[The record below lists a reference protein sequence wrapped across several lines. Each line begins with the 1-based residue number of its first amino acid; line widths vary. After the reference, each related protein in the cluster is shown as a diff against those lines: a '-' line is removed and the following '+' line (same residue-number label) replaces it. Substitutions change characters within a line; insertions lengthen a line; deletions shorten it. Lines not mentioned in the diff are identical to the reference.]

1 VINDILDYSKIE
13 AGKLELDRGS
23 FALSEMVAESC
34 ALLLPIAR
42 QKGIRLEVESDP
54 GLPGWLHGDAGRL
67 RQVLINLLSNAVKFT
82 ATGQVKVRVSASS
95 STDANLVRI
104 EVSDTGIG
112 IDEQTLARLF
122 QPFTQADNSTAR
134 KYGGTGLGLTISA
147 QLIEMMGGTIG
158 AHSALGEGSTF
169 WFQVPLPLAD
179 QDTQTTHT
187 PAKFSALGERDAGG
201 SLTDAAPLILVA
213 EDNPVNQML
222 AARQLERCGYRSE
235 IVSDGR
241 AAVEAT
247 KRTNYAAVLMDC
259 QMPEM
264 DGYEA
269 TRVIRDSE
277 TRPTHLPIVATT
289 AHSMSGDRD
298 KCLAAGMDEYISK
311 PIRTSELNDALT
323 RAIAS
328 SQHQSEHAIDAP

>member
-1 VINDILDYSKIE
+1 
-13 AGKLELDRGS
+13 
-23 FALSEMVAESC
+23 
-34 ALLLPIAR
+34 
-42 QKGIRLEVESDP
+42 
-54 GLPGWLHGDAGRL
+54 
-67 RQVLINLLSNAVKFT
+67 
-82 ATGQVKVRVSASS
+82 
-95 STDANLVRI
+95 
-104 EVSDTGIG
+104 
-112 IDEQTLARLF
+112 
-122 QPFTQADNSTAR
+122 
-134 KYGGTGLGLTISA
+134 
-147 QLIEMMGGTIG
+147 
-158 AHSALGEGSTF
+158 
-169 WFQVPLPLAD
+169 
-179 QDTQTTHT
+179 
-187 PAKFSALGERDAGG
+187 
-201 SLTDAAPLILVA
+201 
-213 EDNPVNQML
+213 ML

-269 TRVIRDSE
+269 TRVIRNSE
-277 TRPTHLPIVATT
+277 TRPMHLPIVAMT

-298 KCLAAGMDEYISK
+298 KCLAAGMDEYVSK

>member
-1 VINDILDYSKIE
+1 MDTQLDREQREYAEIMSSSSEGLLLVINDILDYSKIE
-13 AGKLELDRGS
+13 AGKLELDQSS

-67 RQVLINLLSNAVKFT
+67 RQILINLLSNAVKFT
-82 ATGQVKVRVSASS
+82 TKGQVKVHVTASS
-95 STDANLVRI
+95 STDASLVRI

-169 WFQVPLPLAD
+169 WFQVALPLAD
-179 QDTQTTHT
+179 Q
-187 PAKFSALGERDAGG
+187 
-201 SLTDAAPLILVA
+201 
-213 EDNPVNQML
+213 
-222 AARQLERCGYRSE
+222 
-235 IVSDGR
+235 
-241 AAVEAT
+241 
-247 KRTNYAAVLMDC
+247 
-259 QMPEM
+259 
-264 DGYEA
+264 
-269 TRVIRDSE
+269 TRK
-277 TRPTHLPIVATT
+277 RPTLQPSSAPWASATPE
-289 AHSMSGDRD
+289 
-298 KCLAAGMDEYISK
+298 AA
-311 PIRTSELNDALT
+311 
-323 RAIAS
+323 
-328 SQHQSEHAIDAP
+328 